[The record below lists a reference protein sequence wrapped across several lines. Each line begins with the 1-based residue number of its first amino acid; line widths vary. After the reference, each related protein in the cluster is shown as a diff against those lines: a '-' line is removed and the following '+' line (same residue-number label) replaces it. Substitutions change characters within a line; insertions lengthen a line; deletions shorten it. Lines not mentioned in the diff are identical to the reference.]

1 MSTRRPRQ
9 AERKD
14 ILPVGAFSQDFEHS
28 EILSGDGGNGG
39 RGGDIGSHNR
49 IKNSNDVNNTT
60 INFYG
65 PQFIVNSDGKSLD
78 LDMTDKKSVI
88 SHPFHGGLN
97 QQWLVQDDE
106 NGGVVLKSKYNGT
119 YVAAKNPDLSLDGAL
134 VSTNDP
140 FSWKISKDGS
150 GYKLAAPNSDLGLSL
165 GNAAI
170 LSEGQGTRLYILEN
184 TPENQA
190 AIENGKL
197 DPSSPTTMSST
208 SKRSDV
214 GANINVIIN
223 DLSGSENALKDLQ
236 NFITSDSVKNLVI
249 YVGNH
254 QAMDFSTPSSTIGP
268 SPSPPYS
275 SNLGASLT
283 RQECTGFPTGYFR
296 IRAAGTQH
304 YWSVHYGETSHDG
317 NAICLWHLGN
327 DNVTQVRQWFH
338 FYHLCHHSLT
348 GITKLFFVNS
358 KGELCTSG
366 AHIDVMSEQHNSV
379 LLLNMARVNE
389 HIGHTLIL
397 AHDRP
402 QTFPSPNPWSH
413 PAPTFSYSKETKIMT
428 AKFYADPLISDQWPR
443 PEKEWK
449 DKEFVIAARAPT
461 QVKIHLFNEI
471 SRWAPNSRLIRWTCR
486 AGDLWPANEWN
497 NLGVVEKADI
507 MKLNDTERMKWE
519 IEQV

>member
-1 MSTRRPRQ
+1 M
-9 AERKD
+9 
-14 ILPVGAFSQDFEHS
+14 
-28 EILSGDGGNGG
+28 
-39 RGGDIGSHNR
+39 
-49 IKNSNDVNNTT
+49 
-60 INFYG
+60 
-65 PQFIVNSDGKSLD
+65 
-78 LDMTDKKSVI
+78 
-88 SHPFHGGLN
+88 
-97 QQWLVQDDE
+97 
-106 NGGVVLKSKYNGT
+106 SKYNGT

-150 GYKLAAPNSDLGLSL
+150 GYKLVLTPPNSDLGLSL

-190 AIENGKL
+190 AIKNGKL

-208 SKRSDV
+208 SKRFDV

-223 DLSGSENALKDLQ
+223 DLSGSANALKDLQ

-254 QAMDFSTPSSTIGP
+254 QAMDSSIPGPSSTIGP

-327 DNVTQVRQWFH
+327 DNVTQ
-338 FYHLCHHSLT
+338 
-348 GITKLFFVNS
+348 LFFVNS

-366 AHIDVMSEQHNSV
+366 AHIDVMS
-379 LLLNMARVNE
+379 
-389 HIGHTLIL
+389 HTLIL
-397 AHDRP
+397 AHNRP
-402 QTFPSPNPWSH
+402 PTFPSPNPWSH

-449 DKEFVIAARAPT
+449 DKEFVITARAPT

-486 AGDLWPANEWN
+486 AGDVWPANEWN